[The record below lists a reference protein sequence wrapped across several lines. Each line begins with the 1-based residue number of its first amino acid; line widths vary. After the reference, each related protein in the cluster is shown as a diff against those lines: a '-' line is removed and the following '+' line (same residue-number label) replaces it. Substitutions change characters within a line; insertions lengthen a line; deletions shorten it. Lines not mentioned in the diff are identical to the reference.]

1 MEKED
6 NDNNYKS
13 KKDRGKEEEKQEEKW
28 KMNSKV
34 MRKTQCLWR
43 ICDRDTHCK

>member
-13 KKDRGKEEEKQEEKW
+13 KKNRGKEEEEQEEKW
-28 KMNSKV
+28 KMNNKV
-34 MRKTQCLWR
+34 MRKTQRLWR